1 MLKGIRGT
9 KQNVNHSL
17 DDEVVSCVSR
27 IGGLEGWRVGGLE
40 GWRDIYHRFITLP
53 LMFPQFWHCTVM
65 CSAPLRLDVK
75 AGS

>member
-17 DDEVVSCVSR
+17 DDEEVSCVSR
-27 IGGLEGWRVGGLE
+27 IGGLE